1 MQQIWTQIINRMNF
15 PITEGSLE
23 NCHIEAI
30 DFWSK
35 RKAKSFPDNLPLHQ
49 VQLVIQPAPV
59 AALPLQPLRVLRLLR
74 SRSGQVAAPRQR
86 WNKRQGCQNWV
97 RTRTPK
103 FLAWIK
109 WESTAL
115 EKATGKLDE
124 WVKTSSLPL
133 VCQYVDSSVRLARSL
148 LVVCFTRFTNSRCRI
163 FLNLKMTRWHIS
175 PHLHQKILI
184 MPASLKPSDDGDPK
198 PMEFPTLG
206 CPEKVST
213 ELPLGERHISGH
225 FCGRYFSLK
234 YFQILLQCLGTNGY
248 KTKKQPVFDW

>member
-1 MQQIWTQIINRMNF
+1 MPPKKGFHQSGEPSLNSGRDKDVCRKNLLFYQLNGQSCAIASFAIDWSFYQIYSPFCKTKIMQQIWTQIINRMNF
-15 PITEGSLE
+15 PITKGSSE
-23 NCHIEAI
+23 NCLVHIEAI

-103 FLAWIK
+103 FLAWIN

-133 VCQYVDSSVRLARSL
+133 VCQYVDSSVRLHRSL
-148 LVVCFTRFTNSRCRI
+148 
-163 FLNLKMTRWHIS
+163 
-175 PHLHQKILI
+175 
-184 MPASLKPSDDGDPK
+184 
-198 PMEFPTLG
+198 
-206 CPEKVST
+206 
-213 ELPLGERHISGH
+213 
-225 FCGRYFSLK
+225 
-234 YFQILLQCLGTNGY
+234 
-248 KTKKQPVFDW
+248 